1 MQSRLTERE
10 WQEIEEFRRDWS
22 RFCDADPVAPDFEE
36 RMEAA
41 GLIELQWLDEG
52 EAQATVEADPFWA
65 DKYGDQMPSSVYVL
79 TAAGRA
85 ALAKEGK

>member
-10 WQEIEEFRRDWS
+10 WQEIEEFRRDWPG
-22 RFCDADPVAPDFEE
+22 FCDADPVAPDFTE

-41 GLIELQWLDEG
+41 GLIELRWLDEG
-52 EAQATVEADPFWA
+52 EAQATVDADPFWT
-65 DKYGDQMPSSVYVL
+65 DKFGDQMPSSVYVL
-79 TAAGRA
+79 TDAGRA